1 MGHDGKQR
9 GGSNTLESRAQ
20 HFSLKQQHT
29 RTLRPAAAHRIVIGM
44 TSSSAS
50 RRTRYMNM
58 VHFGITTMVRHHN
71 ARPDLNDQNTQQ
83 KCQYAVL

>member
-1 MGHDGKQR
+1 
-9 GGSNTLESRAQ
+9 
-20 HFSLKQQHT
+20 
-29 RTLRPAAAHRIVIGM
+29 M

-71 ARPDLNDQNTQQ
+71 TRSDLNDQNAQQ